1 MLYALMSVS
10 CEAAHSLHTSDR
22 LPVPPFTHPYACMY
36 GRQAAPHTATDAP
49 CPPLP
54 VAPQVRRATE
64 FLYTLFERAEE
75 EVVFVVTHSGFAR
88 SVLLAVGR
96 EPYRPV
102 NAELVPIIVEQLR
115 ERSPEDDEGL
125 LAVDKGQQ

>member
-1 MLYALMSVS
+1 VYGPQAATHTTTDAL
-10 CEAAHSLHTSDR
+10 LTTPPPTHTHTHTHTR
-22 LPVPPFTHPYACMY
+22 THP
-36 GRQAAPHTATDAP
+36 
-49 CPPLP
+49 
-54 VAPQVRRATE
+54 APQVRRATE

-102 NAELVPIIVEQLR
+102 NAELVPIIVEQLAK
-115 ERSPEDDEGL
+115 RSPEDDDEL
-125 LAVDKGQQ
+125 MASDKGQQQ